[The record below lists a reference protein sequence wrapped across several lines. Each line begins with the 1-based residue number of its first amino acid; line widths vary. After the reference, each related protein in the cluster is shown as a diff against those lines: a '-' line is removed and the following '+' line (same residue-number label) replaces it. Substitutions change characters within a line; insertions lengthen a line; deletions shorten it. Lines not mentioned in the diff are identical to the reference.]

1 MKEYEF
7 QFSQVAPNLQDG
19 LIKQSTSRDIYSYGR
34 VIKWV
39 LEKASQNQLASLK
52 LIIEQG

>member
-34 VIKWV
+34 VIK
-39 LEKASQNQLASLK
+39 
-52 LIIEQG
+52 